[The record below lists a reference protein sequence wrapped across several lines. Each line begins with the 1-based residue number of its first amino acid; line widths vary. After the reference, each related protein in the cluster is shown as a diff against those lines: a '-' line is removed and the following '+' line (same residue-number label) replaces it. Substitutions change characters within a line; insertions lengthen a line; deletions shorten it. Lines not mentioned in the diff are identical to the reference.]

1 MGKKVAIMTD
11 TVSLTSQEV
20 ADQFNIKLM
29 PMSVVIEGKAYP
41 ETEIDLAWFY
51 EHISKWK
58 EAGNMP
64 KSSSIGVGA
73 FLQVYREL
81 SQRAKAIL
89 YIGHS
94 SKFGMSTNAATQAKK
109 MAEEELPQTAIEV
122 IDSLTVAAGQML
134 IAIEAARA
142 AVAGNNLPE
151 IVELTNSLVKEVNC
165 VVILDDLSL
174 LAKGGR
180 IHKARPWADSQITNT
195 VLLEAS
201 SSTGGEMKPLA
212 RSRTRRQ
219 ALEKLFE
226 IVKER
231 NGNRKL
237 HVAIN
242 HADAHAEAEELK
254 KLTLSRLP
262 CAEVFITPAYPV
274 VTANTGVG
282 AFHFGWWSED

>member
-1 MGKKVAIMTD
+1 MSKVAIMTD
-11 TVSLTSQEV
+11 TISLTSQEV
-20 ADQFNIKLM
+20 ADQFSIKLM
-29 PMSVVIEGKAYP
+29 PMSVIIEGKAYS

-51 EHISKWK
+51 EQISKWK

-81 SQRAKAIL
+81 SQRVKAIL

-94 SKFGMSTNAATQAKK
+94 SKFGMSSNAATQAKK

-122 IDSLTVAAGQML
+122 IDSFTVAAGQML

-142 AVAGNNLPE
+142 AAGGNNLPE
-151 IVELTNSLVKEVNC
+151 IVELTKSLVKRVNC
-165 VVILDDLSL
+165 VLILDDLSL

-195 VLLEAS
+195 ALLEAS

-212 RSRTRRQ
+212 RSRTRHQ

-231 NGNRKL
+231 SGSGKL

-242 HADAHAEAEELK
+242 HADAHDEAEELK

-282 AFHFGWWSED
+282 AFHFGWWSEG